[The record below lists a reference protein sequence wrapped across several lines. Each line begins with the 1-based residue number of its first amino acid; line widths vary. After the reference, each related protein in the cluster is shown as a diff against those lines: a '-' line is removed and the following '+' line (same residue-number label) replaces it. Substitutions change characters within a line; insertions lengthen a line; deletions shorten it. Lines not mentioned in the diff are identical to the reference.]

1 MNLLDFLFGKK
12 KTVNDP
18 VLGIIKSERIKG
30 ENHTKSYSWYAGY
43 LMPNAPEKSSVVLQG
58 NNRAPNP
65 AQLNEIK
72 YILHNL
78 DSLYLKVDE
87 KLAHEGKNQTLSER
101 EAFKNWRNFFYLG
114 AIHPANLDTSLN
126 FELGFDPIDR
136 EANGYMSFTYANREL
151 TEMYGE
157 APK

>member
-12 KTVNDP
+12 KTINDP

-30 ENHTKSYSWYAGY
+30 ENHTKSYTWYAGY
-43 LMPNAPEKSSVVLQG
+43 LIPNALEKSSVVMQG
-58 NNRAPNP
+58 NNREPNP
-65 AQLNEIK
+65 AQLTEIK

-87 KLAHEGKNQTLSER
+87 KLAHEAKNQTPSER
-101 EAFKNWRNFFYLG
+101 EAFKNWRNFLFLG

-126 FELGFDPIDR
+126 FELGFDPIDVKS
-136 EANGYMSFTYANREL
+136 NGYMSFTYSNREII
-151 TEMYGE
+151 EMDGE